1 MLPSIEIST
10 ALESVFYAFW
20 IFMFGFMT
28 IFLYYVMVYLMANC
42 CGFWYY
48 GKPQLGF
55 LQGLLKLNRYHIGS
69 LTFATIIISF
79 VRLFKKL
86 TQNCVTKQ
94 VGEGNSCLAM
104 CLCCASCLITQIEQ
118 VIEVLN
124 NYTIITMT
132 ITG

>member
-1 MLPSIEIST
+1 
-10 ALESVFYAFW
+10 
-20 IFMFGFMT
+20 MFGFMT
-28 IFLYYVMVYLMANC
+28 IFLYYVMVYLMSNC

-55 LQGLLKLNRYHIGS
+55 LDGLRKLNRYHIGS

-79 VRLFKKL
+79 VRLLKKI
-86 TQNCVTKQ
+86 TQNCITKQ
-94 VGEGNSCLAM
+94 VGEGNSCFAM
-104 CLCCASCLITQIEQ
+104 CLCCASCFITQIEQ

-124 NYTIITMT
+124 NYTVITMA